1 MSNLKNILDVCDIY
15 ISGQFVDLR
24 DLDFYP
30 ASGLH
35 VLVIKKI
42 HFGCTGN
49 YSILVPAADWDYVQN
64 LGLRVGEE
72 ISVPVRINFCFDCEQ
87 PIIWLSDRCEVVRK

>member
-1 MSNLKNILDVCDIY
+1 MGNSNLKNLLVACDVC
-15 ISGQFVDLR
+15 ISGGFLEFR

-42 HFGCTGN
+42 HFGCAGN

-64 LGLRVGEE
+64 LGLRVGEG
-72 ISVPVRINFCFDCEQ
+72 ISVPVKFDFGFDIAH
-87 PIIWLSDRCEVVRK
+87 P